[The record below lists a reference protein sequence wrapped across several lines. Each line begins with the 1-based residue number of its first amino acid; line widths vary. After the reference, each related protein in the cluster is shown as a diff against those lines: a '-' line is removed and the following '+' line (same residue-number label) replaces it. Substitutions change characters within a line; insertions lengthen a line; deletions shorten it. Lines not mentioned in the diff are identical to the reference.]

1 MRYCL
6 TLAIFCLSMLNSACY
21 VFILPIPHTET
32 TICEIEG
39 VVKSN
44 GEPVV
49 GQTVVFNWGSVDKDK
64 WEYTAETKTSEKGE
78 FHFAGKSRFMP
89 VLIGIAG
96 VADCQFSYRLI
107 LKCPEEGNEIVL
119 ADESFLFGTVPPKRL
134 RVKCDL
140 AKTSRDRCSISI
152 E

>member
-1 MRYCL
+1 
-6 TLAIFCLSMLNSACY
+6 LSQHVELGVLCFHSPY
-21 VFILPIPHTET
+21 PPTET
-32 TICEIEG
+32 TISEIEG

-44 GEPVV
+44 DEPVA

-78 FHFAGKSRFMP
+78 FHFPGKSRFIP
-89 VLIGIAG
+89 VVISTVG

-134 RVKCDL
+134 RVKCDP
-140 AKTSRDRCSISI
+140 AKTGRDRCSISV
-152 E
+152 